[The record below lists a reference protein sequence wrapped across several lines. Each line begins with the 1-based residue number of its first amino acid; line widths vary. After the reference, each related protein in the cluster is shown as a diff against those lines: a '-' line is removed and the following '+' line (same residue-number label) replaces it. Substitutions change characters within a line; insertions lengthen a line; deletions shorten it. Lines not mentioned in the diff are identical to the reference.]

1 MYASL
6 LTEYNVSRRLLGR
19 LCKCIL
25 IYIGYRYFKNMTCIG
40 NQRRLYTYDKIQ
52 IKDKC
57 SKLKTQYA
65 TD

>member
-1 MYASL
+1 
-6 LTEYNVSRRLLGR
+6 
-19 LCKCIL
+19 
-25 IYIGYRYFKNMTCIG
+25 MTCIG

-65 TD
+65 TDWKPNECVTNP